1 MDQKKL
7 RSILATYDD
16 YYTALYHDRNN
27 PQQPD
32 EYQLLQGSDP
42 RPITT
47 LLDTSNAWCAGHRC
61 NA

>member
-32 EYQLLQGSDP
+32 EFNKKSAQQNLFHID
-42 RPITT
+42 RII
-47 LLDTSNAWCAGHRC
+47 
-61 NA
+61 

>member
-7 RSILATYDD
+7 RSIFAAYHD
-16 YYTALYHDRNN
+16 YYTALYHDCNN

-32 EYQLLQGSDP
+32 EHQLLQGINP

-47 LLDTSNAWCAGHRC
+47 LLDTSTAGRTGHRC

>member
-7 RSILATYDD
+7 RSILATFDD

-32 EYQLLQGSDP
+32 EHQLLQ
-42 RPITT
+42 R
-47 LLDTSNAWCAGHRC
+47 LDQRHDSKRDATRTAWSAGH
-61 NA
+61 

>member
-27 PQQPD
+27 PQKPY
-32 EYQLLQGSDP
+32 EHQLLQGMGP
-42 RPITT
+42 RPIAT
-47 LLDTSNAWCAGHRC
+47 LLNTSAARCTGH
-61 NA
+61 